1 MFKLKKGNVFQ
12 KLNNM
17 DRKKAYTLGA
27 VIVVCFF
34 ALIILASFMGSAEDE
49 SFDGFNSRGY
59 DLAQMPF
66 VNDEAEQ
73 FLLAAKYPDMQDN
86 GSTLLYSAEEKEE
99 RQEADAEEE
108 EEEGEGEEEETSSDE
123 GTNDSSY
130 SGGSYSGGSSGYRG
144 RGGSSGPTQV
154 NRLGNASTAHASGG
168 GITGTWGAPRGDF
181 SPYKSQDKGR
191 EIAPQTLQ
199 NQNARKALTQFAR
212 GSQAAAGLRDGKGG
226 NAKKAL
232 MGGTIQGSE
241 AFTDKGIDLSKAGGL
256 ALDTNA
262 PTSSGDLSGLADKVN
277 DGAQNAKDKDDNDKE
292 TLKDQLLKE
301 FYSGLINLGMQLAG
315 SLANWGIAEAQSAA
329 SASADTNAHIE
340 GQVMDLINTDPKDW
354 SESQKALAKGYG
366 YDPKKG
372 GDFKTQMALSHGV
385 EGKPI
390 KTSSS
395 LPSTEEDGTEI
406 AVGKGGGPG
415 LLSKISRQGYET
427 YDMEYDA
434 ADVARA
440 VRQNTKDNTIVAY
453 TEDMQSITKKQY
465 FRASKAS
472 ANTGATHIDLS
483 SLNTRN
489 TGGKTN
495 YSPCSTGQRR
505 ITETDSSG
513 NVVATYCK

>member
-73 FLLAAKYPDMQDN
+73 FLLASKYPDMQDN

-108 EEEGEGEEEETSSDE
+108 EEEGEEEEEETSSDE

-262 PTSSGDLSGLADKVN
+262 PTSSADLSNLDKKVDDTARKAKEEKEKEDRKERIIQALIDASVEIAKSGISALADW
-277 DGAQNAKDKDDNDKE
+277 
-292 TLKDQLLKE
+292 
-301 FYSGLINLGMQLAG
+301 GMQAG
-315 SLANWGIAEAQSAA
+315 QTSAGAFSDLKRDGKDAYANAFTCKGAECSEKNLLVLSGA
-329 SASADTNAHIE
+329 SAQE
-340 GQVMDLINTDPKDW
+340 YKDW
-354 SESQKALAKGYG
+354 VKANPEASGSQFLAKYSKDGSFIDTHMKKVAGGSSTDDGPVYEIQTGPRITRQGGKALRKDGEYEPGYSWDQRYSDNLDQRKGHYAETHHSNTHNTNG
-366 YDPKKG
+366 SRNLEDYKKFATKRG
-372 GDFKTQMALSHGV
+372 WR
-385 EGKPI
+385 P
-390 KTSSS
+390 
-395 LPSTEEDGTEI
+395 GTE
-406 AVGKGGGPG
+406 AYENGK
-415 LLSKISRQGYET
+415 
-427 YDMEYDA
+427 A
-434 ADVARA
+434 AFFA
-440 VRQNTKDNTIVAY
+440 
-453 TEDMQSITKKQY
+453 E
-465 FRASKAS
+465 
-472 ANTGATHIDLS
+472 
-483 SLNTRN
+483 
-489 TGGKTN
+489 
-495 YSPCSTGQRR
+495 
-505 ITETDSSG
+505 
-513 NVVATYCK
+513 